1 MKSSTIVLI
10 MFLTIS
16 CLYAEDATHSY
27 TLELSN
33 SKVNYIDI
41 PTLNLQ
47 LKAKE
52 KSSFEFIIEYASSLF
67 SNTKEQDVDQKQHIL
82 RLAFNYEF

>member
-1 MKSSTIVLI
+1 MKTSTIVLI

-16 CLYAEDATHSY
+16 CLYAKETTHSY
-27 TLELSN
+27 RLELSN
-33 SKVNYIDI
+33 AKVNYIDV

-47 LKAKE
+47 LKPKE
-52 KSSFEFIIEYASSLF
+52 KSSFEFIVEYASSLF
-67 SNTKEQDVDQKQHIL
+67 SNTKEQDIDQKQHML